1 MCGCNGARSW
11 HFAIRAQ
18 EDDVAVTPAF
28 EHWWIG
34 NNGDVFKDLRHS
46 LQLSFG
52 DRQVVVI
59 AAVSY
64 VEASGSEG
72 VVSRTEEFNRGEGIW
87 RRVACKDVTDDDV
100 AAGRDE
106 TVCNRAGLAGANLD
120 GGRAGDVEKRTHKL
134 AQLCIE
140 LDHCVP

>member
-1 MCGCNGARSW
+1 M
-11 HFAIRAQ
+11 
-18 EDDVAVTPAF
+18 
-28 EHWWIG
+28 
-34 NNGDVFKDLRHS
+34 
-46 LQLSFG
+46 
-52 DRQVVVI
+52 I

-100 AAGRDE
+100 AAGRGE
-106 TVCNRAGLAGANLD
+106 TVCNRAGLAGANLY
-120 GGRAGDVEKRTHKL
+120 GGRAGDVEKCTHKL